1 LFLKTA
7 CAGQI
12 TTALRKGPDGKQ
24 TVFMLDSSTVAWESG
39 MSINFINYLVALNY
53 RCAKLPEKIM
63 GVKRMVHNKE
73 QTGMGRLVAQVIRL
87 TDLADYQEGSVVSRT
102 IIDKKTGTV
111 TFFAFD
117 EGQGLSE
124 HTAPFD
130 ALVYLL
136 EGEAEI
142 VISGKPI
149 RLKEGEM
156 IIMPANQPHALK
168 ALKNFKM
175 ILTMIRS

>member
-1 LFLKTA
+1 
-7 CAGQI
+7 
-12 TTALRKGPDGKQ
+12 
-24 TVFMLDSSTVAWESG
+24 ME
-39 MSINFINYLVALNY
+39 
-53 RCAKLPEKIM
+53 
-63 GVKRMVHNKE
+63 VKRMVHNKE
-73 QTGMGRLVAQVIRL
+73 QTGMEKLVAQAIRL
-87 TDLADYQEGSVVSRT
+87 IDLADYQEGSVVSRT
-102 IIDKKTGTV
+102 IIDKKMGTV

-124 HTAPFD
+124 HTTPFD

-156 IIMPANQPHALK
+156 IIMPANQPHALR

>member
-1 LFLKTA
+1 MARPADLEGFPRLSCKSKAILPKRAVEVKRTEQETVQKI
-7 CAGQI
+7 AGQ
-12 TTALRKGPDGKQ
+12 A
-24 TVFMLDSSTVAWESG
+24 
-39 MSINFINYLVALNY
+39 
-53 RCAKLPEKIM
+53 
-63 GVKRMVHNKE
+63 
-73 QTGMGRLVAQVIRL
+73 IRL

-117 EGQGLSE
+117 EGRGLSE
-124 HTAPFD
+124 HTVPFD

-136 EGEAEI
+136 EGEVEI

-149 RLKEGEM
+149 QLKDGEM
-156 IIMPANQPHALK
+156 VIMPANQPHALRATK
-168 ALKNFKM
+168 KFKM